1 MGFGF
6 LFVAPH
12 HPKTTPTPTTGSGP
26 VPLKPHRRGPNPL
39 GKNRLDA
46 KRLAPRAHR
55 HISSLKSV
63 CSRISDHVLGENRSI
78 AREICG
84 PKKGARFPVGVP
96 LGSLKNHPARQLR
109 ICFSPHKPWLCL
121 GLVSSKELRLRSL
134 ASFSSSQPPPPPP
147 PGPVGRVFLLQ
158 GRAEGALNGSS
169 QWVRQKPLGEVY
181 ENGS

>member
-1 MGFGF
+1 MSPLKIATIRGKRHLGLSQTGIPRMGFGF

-121 GLVSSKELRLRSL
+121 GL
-134 ASFSSSQPPPPPP
+134 PPPRPR
-147 PGPVGRVFLLQ
+147 GAGVSALVACGRSVERKLPMGQ
-158 GRAEGALNGSS
+158 AKTTWGS
-169 QWVRQKPLGEVY
+169 L
-181 ENGS
+181 